1 MNIREIRQA
10 YPQYNDL
17 SDKQLADAL
26 RERFYADIPVGEFY
40 QKIGLNVAAP
50 TTAGDIFT
58 ALKTGALGSAKALT
72 DVFGADN
79 AASAALQRKL
89 EETQK
94 QYSPARQAEMARE
107 EAERKRAAE
116 SGSMLEEAKVFG
128 RQVLE
133 SPLQATAGAI
143 GSFAPYL
150 PTMLL
155 GPITAALGLSARGVA
170 AATAVANA
178 APKVIG
184 TAQGA
189 GAVKGAMYESVY
201 KAEREAG
208 VSEEEARAKAVAAQD
223 YFGKNIDQIV
233 LGGGVGLLAGS
244 SGVEK
249 LLTPTGAKGA
259 APGMLRRVGQAMA
272 VEAPTEGVQ
281 GAQEQFAANLAQTR
295 EGREVPLMQGVM
307 GAGVQEAMMGALGAG
322 PIAALRGGPAAEE
335 QRRIAAEQQAREAA
349 RIAADEQRQAA
360 EQAAFR
366 QTPQYLDD
374 IEQRYTALAA
384 RQKELEDARKV
395 KAEGADPAA
404 VEIANRQRK
413 EAAEALKDFKDSDE
427 YKQTME
433 EYIAV
438 YPQLSK
444 RKKEAA
450 AVEKTFGKQP
460 LYEAE
465 DLSPAAQ
472 AKRLQDQIAALQKQQ
487 AKLPTPA
494 AQQPIQNQI
503 NALQGSLDELT
514 PTQAE
519 FAEAQ
524 RRLNAG
530 LNTAKQQLATATD
543 TAAMQRHTDTISR
556 VEQAL
561 AELEKLG
568 PYVKKEEAAQPSLF
582 ELREQVDKAQEVG
595 DVEALQRLTPM
606 LAEAE
611 KQPELPFATGYASEN
626 QLADEIA
633 RGREEAA
640 KRSKAV
646 EKETEA
652 LLRVGT
658 KDLSPFALALK
669 KQRLEEARGVLRAAQ
684 RAKMGPQPARAKSAG
699 VEYQVLPGGKL
710 SQGTAVSTLIRRN
723 EQDWAA
729 LNDEI
734 KSNTPRQTDREQL
747 AKDLSKK
754 QVELEDQIETASQ
767 YGPSPALRLLR
778 SELDSIQKAL
788 EDIKLKQE
796 IGRRHLERKPV
807 APLTGR
813 WERPNKYREGE
824 TDVKAASDA
833 RVADLIERLLPVAT
847 ALKGAE
853 KEARPLVGMQPSLFD
868 VEAQQKIARRA
879 AETTLPGQITR
890 KIGYEESEETGRAKK
905 TDITT
910 GERPAPRSKQEAPI
924 ESAQDLLDKMKLL
937 SGTLKTLNKEI
948 QKLGRTKKEDE
959 LARLEQLK
967 SQRDFTLDE
976 IERTRAA
983 YTRLADLQTPAFE
996 AKEEAPTTEDL
1007 FGPLEEARAE
1017 KNRIQDEL
1025 DDLYAKRDQLR
1036 ADLQR
1041 RGQVAATPQLQELV
1055 DRFSKETPTLRATE
1069 DQIEKLERELE
1080 RVSGK
1085 TSERFQEFAQA
1096 REREREEVADTRT
1109 RTLPGFERRA
1119 GVRPV
1124 SETKLRELRTEL
1136 VALQNLQRDLEK
1148 ARASADV
1155 DPTRYLRQIAV
1166 QKQEELDAFYV
1177 QSDDPITKTWPL
1189 QKQKVLQSRYTKKI
1203 TPTARDIEYYDGL
1216 RKQIAYYGNIVKGR
1230 NKRVVETALETNFA
1244 QQDKLRDEIAQLE
1257 SRQRAYEQQEAV
1269 RAGATAGEAEAQRLI
1284 AGGGYRTASG
1294 ALRTK
1299 PKKLSSWG
1307 ITEITKKTLPVVA
1320 PAKVTATASMLQQYQ
1335 RETEAAAQAG
1345 AAAKE
1350 TLDRKVARATKNIE
1364 RLSSALGQI
1373 YSTETEKKTEEQ
1385 ITNLLA
1391 PGFTPEQ
1398 RASLRDMAQVYTNL
1412 KNSVAGNTTA
1422 DVIARLEAEKA
1433 RLVEAQG
1440 RFSAVRGDEE
1450 KKAKT
1455 TYQERITDTNNLIND
1470 LKRQP
1475 KTLDPW
1481 VAALTSIT
1489 KELDAKALTASQ
1501 EADFAQ
1507 KVYDAADRARAQ
1519 VQEKIDALYKKP
1531 MMSTFATQMSNLE
1544 YQYDQQL
1551 ERLQEANVDLNDK
1564 NTAYRL
1570 ARLEQLNFLKA
1581 YGQDLKNTIAVEAD
1595 TVQSLQPQL
1604 AEQAKT
1610 NKELEDKLKKAT
1622 QMLAAKRVEDRE
1634 AAAKPVAAPPYVY
1647 SKEEKAALDRIRTG
1661 LGLPGTRYTTDTTS
1675 TLVTKTR
1682 RYVRNTLALAQAEL
1696 AAAQQK
1702 GDVAEVQKQTARVQQ
1717 LERDYESVMQI
1728 GERVIEPVGEGAE
1741 NRDVERVEP
1750 AAVEG
1755 ARLPRR
1761 RVGPVTRV
1769 GTQPPSQMISGT
1781 AESREAISKGNRPSQ
1796 AGTVR
1801 LTADDLSIDKASAI
1815 SLSVLKQKLDAATG
1829 DRKAQ
1834 LQAAYDE
1841 ATNGMDAAQI
1851 KAKIKEGNDLIAVPG
1866 ASTVVTARE
1875 RERAAWATYQKAQA
1889 DVKEAKTPAAKEIA
1903 RDAEEAAQQAW
1914 ELADR
1919 QLDAAK
1925 AAVAA
1930 GFEPDATPKKRAE
1943 DAIEDALRGESR
1955 VQSAIGGVD
1964 DEGTPTIFRDRPE
1977 TSLSGEMLEAVNDGR
1992 LLDALDLIAAN
2003 GENQLL
2009 RDNAAKAR
2017 AMVLRTRLVAA
2028 PNLTYKGEPVPALY
2042 SARDNAIY
2050 YRPGFVAQED
2060 VVHEATHAAVNRGLD
2075 VPMSE
2080 LSPEQQRARKEI
2092 EAIFARLEKR
2102 PDLKR
2107 EYGLK
2112 DKFEF
2117 AAELQSNQDFRDT
2130 LRDMKYYGDS
2140 MLKRLVNLFLELIG
2154 FRKPELLVPAA
2165 QRAIEALYM
2174 PSRKYEMRETAA
2186 ALSEAEFGKWA
2197 VAERRVADLTGRL
2210 QRQQKDAN
2218 EEYAKVA
2225 SVTEK
2230 YGAAKGAVFR
2240 EQADYLQAK
2249 ADKTAAELAE
2259 AQKEFD
2265 ALDAQR
2271 GTPSIFRTAA
2281 RAEEFSSVVGRP
2293 AGTMETLKGN
2303 LFGLSGRVQLVDK
2316 LAAADAAL
2324 IRAENAGAISDYE
2337 AFQTQYFLR
2346 LADMTS
2352 QAAGQFISNGP
2363 VKIVAQQI
2371 GGRKEYRYESVNGA
2385 NLVNVSNYM
2394 EQAAKA
2400 GLGTPEQV
2408 ETLLTVVIA
2417 GDRANALP
2425 NGWKRLFTDNPAAAK
2440 AEYDR
2445 YQQQLR
2451 QNPTAA
2457 RFIESAKA
2465 EYKKYNDGLLDFM
2478 EQTGFLS
2485 ADEVKRL
2492 KKTPYVPYYRI
2503 ENGEVRLFTDRET
2516 SIRIGNI
2523 KDTPD
2528 LQRMVGDN
2536 KNILPILTSAVQNT
2550 FMLSRMGLQ
2559 NKAKIETANSLNKAG
2574 FVSKMGKGYGPANVN
2589 TVHYKMGGE
2598 PVFAV
2603 IDSDTFGVPA
2613 DLIVKG
2619 MEGIKT
2625 VVPEIVR
2632 MMGLPADWIRKF
2644 VTRSP
2649 AYIIR
2654 QLIRDPV
2661 NAAIVGGVNGT
2672 PVLNAIRELAK
2683 MRTGGSPEAEKLQ
2696 RGLVVSS
2703 NVFTGNE
2710 QDMTLFLES
2719 IATGRGKWSKLMSSF
2734 DTLAMQTDAATRA
2747 TVYADSIKKGM
2758 SEAQAQFRALEIQNF
2773 SRRGLSPTMQW
2784 LNTMVPFF
2792 NAQVQ
2797 GLDVVYRALR
2807 GRLPFEKQLELRK
2820 KLIARGTLLTM
2831 TALAYAIAMQDDE
2844 DYKKLPPDVRYSNFL
2859 IRVPGVKDFVAVPI
2873 PYEVGLMFKA
2883 LPEMLVDMASKDTE
2897 SKEALKGIG
2906 KLIWQSVPS
2915 VTPAATKPW
2924 IEAAL
2929 GMTPFGPI
2937 ETAREKASLEA
2948 GERFREKTPE
2958 VLKVL
2963 GGITGHVGVSPL
2975 MLEHFVRSYT
2985 SALGVS
2991 LLRTL
2996 DPMLRPAGE
3005 GEKASQRESDLP
3017 FVGGLFKSTEGRY
3030 LVDRAYERMQEVT
3043 QAVGTYEKL
3052 MERGKA
3058 AEAREFAQRKAD
3070 LLAAADMAGVYRK
3083 SVGENFKNERAVRE
3097 SPYLSQAQKDLLIE
3111 RMREARNRE
3120 SAQFYGA
3127 TERLKARQP
3136 A

>member
-10 YPQYNDL
+10 YPQYNNL

-26 RERFYADIPVGEFY
+26 HAKFYPQLPLEDFY
-40 QKIGLNVAAP
+40 QRIGLSAAAP
-50 TTAGDIFT
+50 ASAGDVFT
-58 ALKTGALGSAKALT
+58 ALKSGAIGSAKALT

-79 AASAALQRKL
+79 AASAALARKL

-133 SPLQATAGAI
+133 SPLQSAAGAV
-143 GSFAPYL
+143 GSLAPYL

-155 GPITAALGLSARGVA
+155 GPIASALGLSARGVA
-170 AATAVANA
+170 AATAVANT

-189 GAVKGAMYESVY
+189 GAVKGAMYDSVY
-201 KAEREAG
+201 RAEREAG
-208 VSEEEARAKAVAAQD
+208 VPEEEARAKATAAQD

-233 LGGGVGLLAGS
+233 LGGGLGLLAGS
-244 SGVEK
+244 SGIER
-249 LLTPTGAKGA
+249 LLTPSGARAA
-259 APGMLRRVGQAMA
+259 APGALRRVGQAVG
-272 VEAPTEGVQ
+272 VEAATEAPQ
-281 GAQEQFAANLAQTR
+281 GAQEQLAANIAQSR
-295 EGREVPLMQGVM
+295 EGREVPLMQGVV
-307 GAGVQEAMMGALGAG
+307 GAGVQEGLMGALGAG
-322 PIAALRGGPAAEE
+322 PVAALRGGPAADE

-366 QTPQYLDD
+366 QTPEYLDD
-374 IEQRYTALAA
+374 IERRYTELAA
-384 RQKELEDARKV
+384 KQKELEDARKV
-395 KAEGADPAA
+395 KAEGTDPAA

-433 EYIAV
+433 DYIAA

-444 RKKEAA
+444 RKKEAT

-503 NALQGSLDELT
+503 NALQGSLDELA

-524 RRLNAG
+524 RRLKAG
-530 LNTAKQQLATATD
+530 LDTAKQQLATATD

-561 AELEKLG
+561 AELDKLG

-640 KRSKAV
+640 KRSKSV

-652 LLRVGT
+652 LLRIST

-710 SQGTAVSTLIRRN
+710 SQGTEVATLVRRN

-734 KSNTPRQTDREQL
+734 KNNTPRQTDREQL
-747 AKDLSKK
+747 EKDLKKK
-754 QVELEDQIETASQ
+754 QGELEEQIETATQ
-767 YGPSPALRLLR
+767 YGPSPALRMLR

-788 EDIKLKQE
+788 EDIKQKQV
-796 IGRRHLERKPV
+796 IGRRYFEQKEPG
-807 APLTGR
+807 PLKGR
-813 WERPNKYREGE
+813 WERPLGYRKGE
-824 TDVKAASDA
+824 TDLEAASDA

-868 VEAQQKIARRA
+868 VEAQQKIAQRA

-890 KIGYEESEETGRAKK
+890 KVGYEESEETGRAKK
-905 TDITT
+905 TDVTT
-910 GERPAPRSKQEAPI
+910 GERPAPRGKKEAPI

-976 IERTRAA
+976 VERTRAA

-1096 REREREEVADTRT
+1096 REREREEVTDTRT

-1136 VALQNLQRDLEK
+1136 VALQNSQRDLEK

-1216 RKQIAYYGNIVKGR
+1216 RKQIAHYGNIVKGR

-1307 ITEITKKTLPVVA
+1307 ITEITKKTPPAVA
-1320 PAKVTATASMLQQYQ
+1320 PAKVTATAAMLQQYQ

-1519 VQEKIDALYKKP
+1519 VQEKIDALNKKP
-1531 MMSTFATQMSNLE
+1531 MMSTFAAQMSNLE

-1647 SKEEKAALDRIRTG
+1647 SKEEKAALDRIRAG

-1696 AAAQQK
+1696 AEAQKK

-1801 LTADDLSIDKASAI
+1801 LTADDLSVEKASAV
-1815 SLSVLKQKLDAATG
+1815 SLAVLKQKLDAATG

-1851 KAKIKEGNDLIAVPG
+1851 KAKVKEGNDLIATPG
-1866 ASTVVTARE
+1866 ASTVVAARE
-1875 RERAAWATYQKAQA
+1875 RERAAWAAYQKAQA

-1914 ELADR
+1914 ELSDR

-1964 DEGTPTIFRDRPE
+1964 DEGTPTVFRDRPE
-1977 TSLSGEMLEAVNDGR
+1977 TSLSGDMLEAVNDGR

-2075 VPMSE
+2075 VDMSE
-2080 LSPEQQRARKEI
+2080 LTPEQRSARKEI

-2186 ALSEAEFGKWA
+2186 A
-2197 VAERRVADLTGRL
+2197 
-2210 QRQQKDAN
+2210 
-2218 EEYAKVA
+2218 
-2225 SVTEK
+2225 
-2230 YGAAKGAVFR
+2230 
-2240 EQADYLQAK
+2240 
-2249 ADKTAAELAE
+2249 
-2259 AQKEFD
+2259 
-2265 ALDAQR
+2265 
-2271 GTPSIFRTAA
+2271 A

-2303 LFGLSGRVQLVDK
+2303 LFGLAGRVQLVDK

-2363 VKIVAQQI
+2363 VNIVSQQV

-2417 GDRANALP
+2417 GERANAIP

-2440 AEYDR
+2440 AEYER

-2457 RFIESAKA
+2457 RFIDAAKA
-2465 EYKKYNDGLLDFM
+2465 EYKKYNDGLLDFV

-2536 KNILPILTSAVQNT
+2536 KNILPLLTSAVQNT

-2589 TVHYKMGGE
+2589 TVHYKLGGE

-2632 MMGLPADWIRKF
+2632 MMGLPADWVRKF

-2649 AYIIR
+2649 AYIVR
-2654 QLIRDPV
+2654 QLIRDPI

-2672 PVLNAIRELAK
+2672 PVLNALRELGK

-2784 LNTMVPFF
+2784 LNTLVPFF

-2797 GLDVVYRALR
+2797 GLDVLYRAMR
-2807 GRLPFEKQLELRK
+2807 GRLPFEKQLELKK
-2820 KLIARGTLLTM
+2820 KLIGRGMMLTTL
-2831 TALAYAIAMQDDE
+2831 ALAYAIAMQDDE

-2859 IRVPGVKDFVAVPI
+2859 IRVPGAKDFVAVPI
-2873 PYEVGLMFKA
+2873 PYEVGLLFKA
-2883 LPEMLVDMASKDTE
+2883 VPEMLVDMASQDGEAKD
-2897 SKEALKGIG
+2897 ALKGIG

-2924 IEAAL
+2924 IEASL

-2937 ETAREKASLEA
+2937 ESAREKASLEA
-2948 GERFREKTPE
+2948 GERYREKTPE
-2958 VLKVL
+2958 ILKVL

-2985 SALGVS
+2985 AALGVS
-2991 LLRTL
+2991 VLRAADPLLRS
-2996 DPMLRPAGE
+2996 PAE
-3005 GEKASQRESDLP
+3005 GEKPSMRESDLP

-3030 LVDRAYERMQEVT
+3030 LVDRAYERMQDVT

-3052 MERGKA
+3052 IERGKV

-3070 LLAAADMAGVYRK
+3070 LLAAADMAGMYRK
-3083 SVGENFKNERAVRE
+3083 SVGENFKDERQIRE
-3097 SPYLSQAQKDLLIE
+3097 TPYLTAVQKDYLIE
-3111 RMREARNRE
+3111 KLREARNIE
-3120 SAQFYGA
+3120 SQAFLKGTA
-3127 TERLKARQP
+3127 RLKELKP